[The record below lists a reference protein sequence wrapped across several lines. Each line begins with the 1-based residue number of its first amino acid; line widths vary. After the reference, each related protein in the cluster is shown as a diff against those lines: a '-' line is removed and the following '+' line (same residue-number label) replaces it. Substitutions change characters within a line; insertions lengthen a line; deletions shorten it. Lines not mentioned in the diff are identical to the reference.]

1 VEKCKK
7 NAKKKNKEER
17 ERLRR
22 NDVSVERLLLA
33 KNSVRAR
40 AFSFQES
47 AN

>member
-1 VEKCKK
+1 MQKKC
-7 NAKKKNKEER
+7 KKKNKEER